1 LRRAADTLT
10 SPGHSTFEDTM
21 VYEEESGDITMAL
34 VGDSFIT
41 RRLSPYREEGFVGL
55 ARLLRDADFSLSN
68 AEVLFHRYE
77 GAPIADAGVYGTY
90 AAADPDLIDE
100 LKWLGIRMVACANN
114 HAGDFGETGVV
125 KNIEYLDRH
134 GMPHAGTGRTLS
146 EAAAPEYLDT
156 PRGRVA
162 LVSVTATLPSGN
174 QRAGD
179 PLGVTRGRA
188 GANVLRQEVTYSV
201 NLSDFE
207 VLQRLGRE
215 LRIPNR
221 SPAADELRFLGERF
235 VRGEASQRSGVAN
248 GFDAEL
254 NLKWVR
260 DARRMADW
268 VVVSIHCHEGGPQ
281 PGQLPEFVR
290 DFARACIDAGADVV
304 HGHGPHQDRA
314 IEIYN
319 GKPIFHA
326 LGNFIMQNDLVKWEP
341 RDAFL
346 RLGLSPDSTPADMY
360 DHRTSN
366 DTKGSPTRP
375 IEWQTAV
382 AEVMFRAHELAEIR
396 LHPVDLGLASGKRSM
411 RGRPVLAAGAVADEV
426 IDRFQT
432 YSAPLGTRVE
442 RDGGCALIMP

>member
-1 LRRAADTLT
+1 
-10 SPGHSTFEDTM
+10 
-21 VYEEESGDITMAL
+21 V
-34 VGDSFIT
+34 
-41 RRLSPYREEGFVGL
+41 
-55 ARLLRDADFSLSN
+55 
-68 AEVLFHRYE
+68 
-77 GAPIADAGVYGTY
+77 
-90 AAADPDLIDE
+90 
-100 LKWLGIRMVACANN
+100 
-114 HAGDFGETGVV
+114 
-125 KNIEYLDRH
+125 
-134 GMPHAGTGRTLS
+134 
-146 EAAAPEYLDT
+146 APEYLDT

-201 NLSDFE
+201 THSDFE
-207 VLQRLGRE
+207 ALQRLGRE

-382 AEVMFRAHELAEIR
+382 AEVMFRAHDLAQR
-396 LHPVDLGLASGKRSM
+396 QAQHARQARARGGRRRRRGHRPFSDVLG
-411 RGRPVLAAGAVADEV
+411 AARDQGGARRRMCAYHAMSQMQHEPAKQPDGTAT
-426 IDRFQT
+426 INPT
-432 YSAPLGTRVE
+432 YVSPLCNIGVRQYVS
-442 RDGGCALIMP
+442 PWP